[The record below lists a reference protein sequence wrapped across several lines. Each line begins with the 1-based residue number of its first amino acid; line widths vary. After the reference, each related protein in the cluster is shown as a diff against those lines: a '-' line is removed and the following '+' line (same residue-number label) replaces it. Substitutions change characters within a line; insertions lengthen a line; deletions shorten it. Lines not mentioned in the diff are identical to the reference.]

1 MPNPKIST
9 GTSAPSLEELR
20 GKGVIND
27 LVQRWSNIGS
37 GNVFKGPTAR
47 TLFYEAGKRRPGKY
61 GQFLFYS
68 LGNHE
73 NNFIDAYYRSE
84 NRQYNRSIS
93 AKKSKNPSAGFLVR
107 ETHSLEIVTA
117 NCDSIFNGFTSNF
130 EKHIV
135 GGMAAPYYW
144 KDFLFCKYYATI
156 PNNYML
162 TLRRFP
168 TPVLDNLSVPAA
180 LKSSGAYNVEGVGR
194 PVAQAVTWF
203 GGNTG
208 NKLND
213 IIQFSTG
220 IKWKSKE
227 QDMTLNQQAFS
238 QGFLDDA
245 SKLFGDMLSGLG
257 EGTALTNAK
266 AILNAA
272 AIASDPNNT
281 SVANTKYMKFRDA
294 MKDAGGSNKAG
305 LFSEYIWTSVDVV
318 NKTYI
323 RDVGLPF
330 TWGSGDGMNV
340 TFEYDLTSVGEVNTK
355 ASMLDLLG
363 NLLSIGTNYGS
374 FLTPDFRYNSNFP
387 AFGFPGG
394 SKGLEMFYRDPIQ
407 FVLDYAEELVNPSA
421 TSKTAADNQNKGS
434 FGDDKMAKIKNSLE
448 NMTKNNGN
456 PAATIKAIKDEF
468 GDAAGRLLQTAF
480 TPGFFESYQFPASLL
495 TGAPIG
501 EWHLVVGNPCNP
513 IAMIGNLI
521 CEKVNISFG
530 EALGPDD
537 FPTSV
542 KAVFTLK
549 HGRDRER
556 GEIESIF
563 NRGDGRLYQSS
574 MPTTSDAQSYDAI
587 GTVTGETLRNAKD
600 DVFDQKSYGG
610 FASDQTSPGK

>member
-1 MPNPKIST
+1 MNSIISS
-9 GTSAPSLEELR
+9 GTSAPSLEERR
-20 GKGVIND
+20 GKGIIND

-93 AKKSKNPSAGFLVR
+93 SKKSKNPSAGHLVR
-107 ETHSLEIVTA
+107 ETFALAAVTE

-130 EKHIV
+130 EKSIV

-220 IKWKSKE
+220 IKWNSKE
-227 QDMTLNQQAFS
+227 QDPILVQQAMS
-238 QGFLDDA
+238 QGFLDDTTRI
-245 SKLFGDMLSGLG
+245 LGDVFSGLG
-257 EGTALTNAK
+257 DSDAIQNSK

-272 AIASDPNNT
+272 AIAADPNNT
-281 SVANTKYMKFRDA
+281 SVANTKYMRFRDM
-294 MKDAGGSNKAG
+294 MKNGEKGAG
-305 LFSEYIWTSVDVV
+305 LLSEYIWTSVDVV
-318 NKTYI
+318 SKTNYRGI
-323 RDVGLPF
+323 GLPF
-330 TWGSGDGMNV
+330 TWGAGDGITV

-355 ASMLDLLG
+355 ASMLDIIG

-394 SKGLEMFYRDPIQ
+394 SKGLEMFYRDPMQ
-407 FVLDYAEELVNPSA
+407 FVLDYAEELVNPVSSA
-421 TSKTAADNQNKGS
+421 KSAADVNKGS
-434 FGDDKMAKIKNSLE
+434 FGDSNDLSKLKNTLE
-448 NMTKNNGN
+448 TMTKNTGN
-456 PAATIKAIKDEF
+456 YAASIEAIKKEF
-468 GDAAGRLLQTAF
+468 GGAAGRLLQTTF
-480 TPGFFESYQFPASLL
+480 TPGFFEAYQFPASLL

-521 CEKVNISFG
+521 CEKVKIDFG

-587 GTVTGETLRNAKD
+587 ATVDGKTLKNAVSS
-600 DVFDQKSYGG
+600 VFDQRSYGG
-610 FASDQTSPGK
+610 FSSDQTSPGK

>member
-1 MPNPKIST
+1 MINSIINT

-20 GKGVIND
+20 GKGVVND

-84 NRQYNRSIS
+84 NREYNRSIS
-93 AKKSKNPSAGFLVR
+93 SRKSKNPSAGHLVR
-107 ETHSLEIVTA
+107 ETFALEAISA
-117 NCDSIFNGFTSNF
+117 NCDSILNGFTSNF
-130 EKHIV
+130 EKSII
-135 GGMAAPYYW
+135 GGLAAPYYW

-156 PNNYML
+156 PNNYMI

-168 TPVLDNLSVPAA
+168 TPTLDNLSVPGAI
-180 LKSSGAYNVEGVGR
+180 KSSGSFNVEGAGR

-213 IIQFSTG
+213 ILSFSAG
-220 IKWKSKE
+220 IKWNTKE
-227 QDMTLNQQAFS
+227 QESVLNQQS
-238 QGFLDDA
+238 MTQGFIQDA
-245 SKLFGDMLSGLG
+245 SNIFGDVFSGLG
-257 EGTALTNAK
+257 DTDAIKNTK
-266 AILNAA
+266 AILEAV

-281 SVANTKYMKFRDA
+281 SIENTKYMKFRDM
-294 MKDAGGSNKAG
+294 MKDPGMKGAG

-318 NKTYI
+318 NTTHI
-323 RDVGLPF
+323 RGVGLPF
-330 TWGSGDGMNV
+330 TWGNAGSISV

-355 ASMLDLLG
+355 ASMLDIMG

-374 FLTPDFRYNSNFP
+374 FLTPDFRYNANFP

-394 SKGLEMFYRDPIQ
+394 NRGYEMFFKEPLK
-407 FVLDYAEELVNPSA
+407 FLTEFGTKLANPAESSKSAASDMNRGSFDTGDIDKLRNSMEMLTKSGASPSA
-421 TSKTAADNQNKGS
+421 IVD
-434 FGDDKMAKIKNSLE
+434 SLR
-448 NMTKNNGN
+448 K
-456 PAATIKAIKDEF
+456 EF
-468 GDAAGRLLQTAF
+468 GDAADRLLQLTL
-480 TPGFFESYQFPASLL
+480 TPTLFENYQFPASLL

-521 CEKVNISFG
+521 CEGVKIDFG

-537 FPTSV
+537 FPTSI

-574 MPTTSDAQSYDAI
+574 MPTTSNAQSYDAI
-587 GTVTGETLRNAKD
+587 ATVDGKNLKNA
-600 DVFDQKSYGG
+600 VNSYFNQESYGTS
-610 FASDQTSPGK
+610 ANNQASPGG